1 MKYPDQGFSRNIL
14 AAFIDA
20 DLRLVLIVSAIG
32 LILWALMGI
41 AYPQGVVELVNLLSF
56 GSYEFWIGNCLI
68 TGFSMIYCVGRN
80 FPSLF
85 SQIVGAWIATF
96 WTWTVFNRA
105 VSSSYALGISMNI
118 IYVCIGL
125 MLLHRSAKEVS

>member
-85 SQIVGAWIATF
+85 SHHAPPA
-96 WTWTVFNRA
+96 
-105 VSSSYALGISMNI
+105 NI
-118 IYVCIGL
+118 L
-125 MLLHRSAKEVS
+125 ARLAAKLSAPLPTP